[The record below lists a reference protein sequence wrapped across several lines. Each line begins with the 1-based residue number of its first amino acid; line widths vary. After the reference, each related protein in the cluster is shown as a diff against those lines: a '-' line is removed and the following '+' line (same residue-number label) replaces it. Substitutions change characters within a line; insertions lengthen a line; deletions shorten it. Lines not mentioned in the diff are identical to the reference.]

1 MIKIVSSHCA
11 ALDFDRG
18 YLDRIIAE
26 EGFSLVGDIKSKSK
40 GLRKNNKK
48 KRQKKQVWCK

>member
-40 GLRKNNKK
+40 GLRKNNKR
-48 KRQKKQVWCK
+48 KRQKKLV